1 MSGSLQ
7 PWAAVLFVGAVL
19 SVGVYAVGVIDG
31 LIAGAVSA
39 RRGAKTST
47 PFVAPVR
54 DASLLLVQRRTDTER
69 PDAQA
74 WALAPALLAGLA
86 AVGIA
91 VVPFDADLAAADIGS
106 GFVLFAAA
114 VAFVMVAVYLHGWS
128 ANSAFS
134 IVGGYRF
141 IASALSYQIP
151 FLLALLATA
160 LPAESLSV
168 GEIVRAQE
176 GLWNVVR
183 QPLGL
188 PLYLVVAA
196 GVTFWG
202 PLNFPDAPELGGGT
216 TLEASGSARLLWSV
230 ARAALLVAIAVM
242 GAAAFM
248 GGWLGPVLPGPVWMS
263 VKTLLLLAVLVLVR
277 HLIVRVRLERFVII
291 AWTVLIPLSLAD
303 VFLTGVLIL

>member
-1 MSGSLQ
+1 MSPFLE
-7 PWAAVLFVGAVL
+7 PWEAVAFVGAVL
-19 SVGVYAVGVIDG
+19 VVGVYAAEVLDRFVGLVVS
-31 LIAGAVSA
+31 GARFGWPTVLVS
-39 RRGAKTST
+39 
-47 PFVAPVR
+47 PLH
-54 DASLLLVQRRTDTER
+54 DASLLLIQRRTDTER

-114 VAFVMVAVYLHGWS
+114 VAVVMVAVYLHGWS
-128 ANSAFS
+128 ANSTFS
-134 IVGGYRF
+134 LVGGYRF
-141 IASALSYQIP
+141 IAAALSFQIP

-168 GEIVRAQE
+168 GEIVRAQ
-176 GLWNVVR
+176 GDLWNVVR

-202 PLNFPDAPELGGGT
+202 PLNFPDAADLGGGT
-216 TLEASGSARLLWSV
+216 TLEVSGPARLLWLV
-230 ARAALLVAIAVM
+230 ARAAMLVAVAVM
-242 GAAAFM
+242 GAAAFL
-248 GGWLGPVLPGPVWMS
+248 GGWLGPILPGPLWMAL
-263 VKTLLLLAVLVLVR
+263 KTLFLLFVLILAR
-277 HLIVRVRLERFVII
+277 HLIVRVRLEHFVVV
-291 AWTVLIPLSLAD
+291 AWTVLIPLALID
-303 VFLTGVLIL
+303 VFVSGVLLL

>member
-1 MSGSLQ
+1 VSPFLQ
-7 PWAAVLFVGAVL
+7 PWEAVAFVGAVL
-19 SVGVYAVGVIDG
+19 VVGVYVAEVLDRFVGMVVS
-31 LIAGAVSA
+31 GARFGWPTVLVS
-39 RRGAKTST
+39 
-47 PFVAPVR
+47 PLH
-54 DASLLLVQRRTDTER
+54 DASLLLIQRRTDTER

-86 AVGIA
+86 AVGIT

-114 VAFVMVAVYLHGWS
+114 VAVVMVAVYLHGWS
-128 ANSAFS
+128 ANSTFS
-134 IVGGYRF
+134 LVGGYRF
-141 IASALSYQIP
+141 IAAALSFQIP

-176 GLWNVVR
+176 DLWNVVR

-202 PLNFPDAPELGGGT
+202 PLNFPDAADLGGGT
-216 TLEASGSARLLWSV
+216 TLEVSGPARLLWLV
-230 ARAALLVAIAVM
+230 ARAAMLVAVAVM
-242 GAAAFM
+242 GAAAFL
-248 GGWLGPVLPGPVWMS
+248 GGWLGPILPGPLWMAL
-263 VKTLLLLAVLVLVR
+263 KTLFLLFVLILAR
-277 HLIVRVRLERFVII
+277 HLIVRVRLEHFVVV
-291 AWTVLIPLSLAD
+291 AWTVLIPLALID
-303 VFLTGVLIL
+303 VFVSGVLLL

>member
-1 MSGSLQ
+1 VSPFLE
-7 PWAAVLFVGAVL
+7 PWEAVAVVGAVL
-19 SVGVYAVGVIDG
+19 VVGVYAAEVLDRFVGLVVS
-31 LIAGAVSA
+31 GARIWWPTVLAS
-39 RRGAKTST
+39 
-47 PFVAPVR
+47 PLH
-54 DASLLLVQRRTDTER
+54 DASLLLIQRRTDTER

-128 ANSAFS
+128 ANSTFS
-134 IVGGYRF
+134 LVGGYRF
-141 IASALSYQIP
+141 IAAALSFQIP

-202 PLNFPDAPELGGGT
+202 PLNFPDAADLGGGT
-216 TLEASGSARLLWSV
+216 TLEVSGPARLLWLV
-230 ARAALLVAIAVM
+230 ARAAMLVAVAVM
-242 GAAAFM
+242 GAAAFL
-248 GGWLGPVLPGPVWMS
+248 GGWLGPILPGSLWMAL
-263 VKTLLLLAVLVLVR
+263 KTLLLLFVLILAR
-277 HLIVRVRLERFVII
+277 HLIVRVRLEHFVVV
-291 AWTVLIPLSLAD
+291 AWTVLIPLALID
-303 VFLTGVLIL
+303 VFVSGVLLL

>member
-1 MSGSLQ
+1 VSGSLD
-7 PWAAVLFVGAVL
+7 PWTAVAFVGAV
-19 SVGVYAVGVIDG
+19 VAIGVYVVEVLDRIVARTISREHSA
-31 LIAGAVSA
+31 LSTAFIAPA
-39 RRGAKTST
+39 REA
-47 PFVAPVR
+47 A
-54 DASLLLVQRRTDTER
+54 LLLIQSSTATER

-86 AVGIA
+86 AVGVA
-91 VVPFDADLAAADIGS
+91 VVPFDADLAAADMAS

-114 VAFVMVAVYLHGWS
+114 VALVMVAVYLHRWS

-168 GEIVRAQE
+168 GEIVRAQD

-202 PLNFPDAPELGGGT
+202 PLNFPDAPDLSGGT
-216 TLEASGSARLLWSV
+216 MLESSGTSRLLWRV
-230 ARAALLVAIAVM
+230 ARSAMLVAVSVM
-242 GAAAFM
+242 GAAAFL
-248 GGWLGPVLPGPVWMS
+248 GGWLGPALPGPLWMALKS
-263 VKTLLLLAVLVLVR
+263 LFLLLILMLVR
-277 HLIVRVRLERFVII
+277 HLIVRVRLESFVVV
-291 AWTVLIPLSLAD
+291 AWTILIPLALID
-303 VFLTGVLIL
+303 VFVSGVLIL